1 MIRILRRLTATVAR
15 LIEGAYKLR
24 GILRKKGFIREF
36 RREIEAKAT
45 GAYLESLHGFQDRRP
60 PCQAATLPPCWA
72 NGKGIESESC
82 SGLPLADRDR
92 CPHRKRRLGG
102 FGRLVPTEN
111 SLRVAPQGLTRFSAE
126 ICRLASGAIGAAG
139 SCPRLEKPSP
149 QASHDAQLSRLAFVG
164 PRCLAPGRASPPPE
178 TTGFPLPLSHGASY
192 NRKSWMTR

>member
-1 MIRILRRLTATVAR
+1 MIRILRRLTATIGR

-36 RREIEAKAT
+36 RGEIEGKAT

-72 NGKGIESESC
+72 NGKDIESESC

-102 FGRLVPTEN
+102 FG
-111 SLRVAPQGLTRFSAE
+111 
-126 ICRLASGAIGAAG
+126 
-139 SCPRLEKPSP
+139 
-149 QASHDAQLSRLAFVG
+149 
-164 PRCLAPGRASPPPE
+164 
-178 TTGFPLPLSHGASY
+178 
-192 NRKSWMTR
+192 